1 MRVQLLAIVT
11 ALAVTTTAA
20 SVARAQTD
28 PRVTKSMKSLKAMTG
43 KLVRL
48 CLAVVT
54 ACMPNNTKTLKA
66 IF

>member
-48 CLAVVT
+48 APSSCN
-54 ACMPNNTKTLKA
+54 CMHA
-66 IF
+66 EQY